1 MLDRIRGVL
10 GGGAMALALL
20 TPCST
25 GLAQTADSVLVQIAR
40 RVSIGDRVGAW
51 ALADSLVGVLPPTST
66 QHADALYWRAFT
78 ASTAADAEHD
88 YRRLSVEYP
97 LSSRSA
103 EALLHLAELEYARR
117 DRVASRRHFDQ
128 LLREHPT
135 GPHVARASYW
145 SAQLSFEEGDAARA
159 CASLATARRASTHD
173 DVELVNQIDY
183 HLGRCAAAALKDSA
197 ARATRDSVA
206 GGVRDTTTSAT
217 PPRQEFS
224 IQIASYARKRDATA
238 LATQLKRRGF
248 ASRVA
253 GAEPPYRVRIGRYAT
268 REEAA
273 PALARV
279 RRGNP
284 RAIIVPAESR

>member
-25 GLAQTADSVLVQIAR
+25 GLAQTADSVLVQIAG

-117 DRVASRRHFDQ
+117 DRVASRRHFEL

-159 CASLATARRASTHD
+159 CASLATTHD

-183 HLGRCAAAALKDSA
+183 HLGRCAAAALKDSTT
-197 ARATRDSVA
+197 RAMRDSAA
-206 GGVRDTTTSAT
+206 GGVRDTTTSNA

-238 LATQLKRRGF
+238 LATQLRRRGF

-253 GAEPPYRVRIGRYAT
+253 GAEPPYRVRIGRYAS
-268 REEAA
+268 REEAV
-273 PALARV
+273 PVLARV